1 MKEELVSNQER
12 LKPQEEK
19 VEEDKSKV
27 NDLKGSPMSVG
38 NLEELIDENH
48 MIVSS
53 SVGLE

>member
-12 LKPQEEK
+12 LIPQEEK
-19 VEEDKSKV
+19 AEEDKSKV
-27 NDLKGSPMSVG
+27 NDLKGSPMSVV